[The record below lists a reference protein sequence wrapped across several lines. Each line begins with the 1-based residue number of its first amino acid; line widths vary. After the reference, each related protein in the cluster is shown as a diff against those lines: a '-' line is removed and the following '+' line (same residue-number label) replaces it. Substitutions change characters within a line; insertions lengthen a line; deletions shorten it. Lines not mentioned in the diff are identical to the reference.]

1 MDFFL
6 QPELYIKIILILCIT
21 AGTAYGAKRM
31 LSNFK
36 DLSPDHMWLKALG
49 DSMYRPSTWV
59 IWSIGVILSL
69 DTLLRSE
76 SCPLPNAPFQ
86 TVKQLIFVAVFTWLI
101 LIWKGTIEK
110 ILMDR
115 ALKKESPATDKE
127 LISVFGKLISIIIFV
142 IAGFII
148 LDIFDVPLQ
157 ALLAFGGIGSLA
169 ISWAAKDVIANFF
182 GGMMIFI
189 NRPFAIGDWIKSPN
203 KNFEGIVEYIGW
215 YMTRIRTF
223 ERRPTFIPNS
233 LVTDA
238 IIENPGRMY
247 NRQLKATIGLRYKDI
262 QRVKKVVSDIKKML
276 REHPEIDQNQ
286 LLFVDFQEFNAYSL
300 DINIYSFTKTTKWGK
315 YRSIKQDV
323 LLKIAD
329 IIKENGAEIAF
340 PTNTVHLHKQEP

>member
-1 MDFFL
+1 MHFFL
-6 QPELYIKIILILCIT
+6 QPELIFKIIFILCIT

-31 LSNFK
+31 LYNFK
-36 DLSPDHMWLKALG
+36 NLSTDHLWLKALG
-49 DSMYRPSTWV
+49 ESMHRPSTWV
-59 IWSIGVILSL
+59 IWSFGIILTI
-69 DTLLRSE
+69 DALLRNE
-76 SCPLPNAPFQ
+76 SCPLPDAPFQ
-86 TVKQLIFVAVFTWLI
+86 IIKSLIFVGIFTWLI
-101 LIWKGTIEK
+101 LIWKGTLEK

-115 ALKKESPATDKE
+115 ALKRESSATDKE
-127 LISVFGKLISIIIFV
+127 LISVCGKLLSIFILV
-142 IAGFII
+142 IAGFMV

-189 NRPFAIGDWIKSPN
+189 NRPFAVGDWIKSPN

-233 LVTDA
+233 IVTDA

-247 NRQLKATIGLRYKDI
+247 NRQVKATIGIRYEDMD
-262 QRVKKVVSDIKKML
+262 RVTSVVAEIEAML
-276 REHPEIDQNQ
+276 RSHPEIDQKQ
-286 LLFVDFQEFNAYSL
+286 LLFVELVEFNAYSL
-300 DINIYSFTKTTKWGK
+300 DINIYSFAKTTKWGK
-315 YRSIKQDV
+315 YRKVKQDV
-323 LLKIAD
+323 LLKAAN

-340 PTNTVHLHKQEP
+340 PTSTIHLQK